1 MTSTVRRAFSR
12 RALFGLSTPEA
23 KPTARIDDGCLT
35 LSGVMCESCA
45 DICEQR
51 AIRFVRRG
59 AIKQPLIDAD
69 ACSGCGECLS
79 VCPADAISIP
89 SSEPEPQP

>member
-1 MTSTVRRAFSR
+1 MTSTVRRGFSR
-12 RALFGLSTPEA
+12 RALFGLSTPET
-23 KPTARIDDGCLT
+23 KPTACIGTGCLT

-45 DICEQR
+45 DICDDQ

-59 AIKQPLIDAD
+59 AIKQPVLDAD

-79 VCPADAISIP
+79 VCPANAISIP
-89 SSEPEPQP
+89 SPAAEGRS

>member
-1 MTSTVRRAFSR
+1 MTATVRRAFSR
-12 RALFGLSTPEA
+12 RALFGLSTPET
-23 KPTARIDDGCLT
+23 KPIARIGDACLT
-35 LSGVMCESCA
+35 LRGVMCESCA

-51 AIRFVRRG
+51 AIRFIRRG

-79 VCPADAISIP
+79 VCPANAIAMP
-89 SSEPEPQP
+89 SPQADESP